1 MVTPEETISVASQH
15 GLQEQEEAVDRARRK
30 PPTGHQRHENPKW
43 SDDSWFEK
51 RYGDPDYYRRIKGL
65 N

>member
-1 MVTPEETISVASQH
+1 MVTLENTMSVAGQH
-15 GLQEQEEAVDRARRK
+15 ALQERKESLDLPRRK
-30 PPTGHQRHENPKW
+30 LPTGHQKHENPKW

-51 RYGDPDYYRRIKGL
+51 RYGDPDYYYRIKGL